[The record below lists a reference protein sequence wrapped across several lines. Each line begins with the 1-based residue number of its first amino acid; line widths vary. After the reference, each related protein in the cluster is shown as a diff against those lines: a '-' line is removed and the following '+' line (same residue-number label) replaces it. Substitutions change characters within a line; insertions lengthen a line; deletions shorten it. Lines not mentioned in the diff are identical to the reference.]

1 MINQKRLLWKNLLK
15 CKSPR
20 LNYFFVNQNLMEAN
34 KSSFATAHQTE
45 ECSFFDGK
53 NINSLA
59 KYMKKLPHGKIALA
73 RKFTLKQKA
82 FQKITHSFEYSFKSF
97 AQKNGSVWK
106 CRKKL
111 FWWIAHAYGWLN
123 KTLIFKNKSR
133 CNSKRNK
140 CKSDTFV
147 RPPCIMIK
155 AVLNLL
161 IILRESYLIPLYILT
176 VKLFQKSIAAMYLF
190 TKSFR
195 A

>member
-1 MINQKRLLWKNLLK
+1 MQQPIKQKSVLFSMEKISTVWQNIWKSCLTAKLLWHESLL
-15 CKSPR
+15 
-20 LNYFFVNQNLMEAN
+20 
-34 KSSFATAHQTE
+34 SSKKLF
-45 ECSFFDGK
+45 
-53 NINSLA
+53 
-59 KYMKKLPHGKIALA
+59 KKLP
-73 RKFTLKQKA
+73 TLLN
-82 FQKITHSFEYSFKSF
+82 IPSKSF

-111 FWWIAHAYGWLN
+111 FKWIAHAYGWLN

-133 CNSKRNK
+133 YNSKRNK

-161 IILRESYLIPLYILT
+161 IILRESYLIPLYILS

>member
-1 MINQKRLLWKNLLK
+1 MNDQKRLLWKSLLK

-82 FQKITHSFEYSFKSF
+82 FQKITHSFEYSF
-97 AQKNGSVWK
+97 QK
-106 CRKKL
+106 
-111 FWWIAHAYGWLN
+111 
-123 KTLIFKNKSR
+123 
-133 CNSKRNK
+133 
-140 CKSDTFV
+140 
-147 RPPCIMIK
+147 
-155 AVLNLL
+155 
-161 IILRESYLIPLYILT
+161 
-176 VKLFQKSIAAMYLF
+176 
-190 TKSFR
+190 FR
-195 A
+195 AKKWVSMEV